1 MIPKINFFEKCQ
13 NFQTF
18 PHYLEKLETKRTKND
33 KRNKKFLNTT
43 FKTFFSNRRSQKIV
57 CDNSFKG
64 FLLNFLLN

>member
-1 MIPKINFFEKCQ
+1 MSELPNISALFREVGD
-13 NFQTF
+13 
-18 PHYLEKLETKRTKND
+18 ETNKKND